1 MRKLGIV
8 LMLGLACAFQA
19 QAQETWS
26 LQKCVDHALT
36 HNISIKQYE
45 VNTQYRENNLQQAKN
60 NRLPEASANIS
71 QSFSFG
77 RSLALNNTYENFRS
91 ANTGLN
97 ASTSVLVYRGH
108 ILQNTIKQQE
118 FLLKSN
124 MENLQKA
131 QNDVK
136 LNVASNYLEVLFAKE
151 ILRVAETQV
160 IQTRQ
165 QLDRT
170 KQLIAAGKL
179 AEGVQFE
186 IESQLAREE
195 LTIVNSQNNLQL
207 ALLNLAQLLELED
220 YTNFDIETPTLP
232 ELHAE
237 AAIANSQNIYASA
250 LLKRPE
256 IKSAEYQLQSS
267 EVQLKIAKAGNL
279 PTVSASAG
287 IYDQYLTSS
296 SGTTPSFADQLSDNH
311 RESLGLNVSIPIFSR
326 FQTKTDISNSKLQIE
341 SDRLE
346 LERAKKEL
354 RKQIEQV
361 QTSAVAAHKRFL
373 ANRTAVKSM
382 QESFRYVE
390 EKFNAG
396 RVNSVEYNDAKTKLA
411 VAESELI
418 QAKYEFIFRTKIL
431 DFYNGIPIA
440 L

>member
-1 MRKLGIV
+1 M
-8 LMLGLACAFQA
+8 
-19 QAQETWS
+19 
-26 LQKCVDHALT
+26 
-36 HNISIKQYE
+36 
-45 VNTQYRENNLQQAKN
+45 
-60 NRLPEASANIS
+60 
-71 QSFSFG
+71 
-77 RSLALNNTYENFRS
+77 
-91 ANTGLN
+91 
-97 ASTSVLVYRGH
+97 
-108 ILQNTIKQQE
+108 
-118 FLLKSN
+118 
-124 MENLQKA
+124 
-131 QNDVK
+131 
-136 LNVASNYLEVLFAKE
+136 
-151 ILRVAETQV
+151 
-160 IQTRQ
+160 
-165 QLDRT
+165 
-170 KQLIAAGKL
+170 
-179 AEGVQFE
+179 
-186 IESQLAREE
+186 
-195 LTIVNSQNNLQL
+195 
-207 ALLNLAQLLELED
+207 
-220 YTNFDIETPTLP
+220 
-232 ELHAE
+232 
-237 AAIANSQNIYASA
+237 
-250 LLKRPE
+250 
-256 IKSAEYQLQSS
+256 
-267 EVQLKIAKAGNL
+267 

>member
-45 VNTQYRENNLQQAKN
+45 VNNEYQQNQLQQAKN
-60 NRLPEASANIS
+60 NRLPGVDANIS
-71 QSFSFG
+71 QGLNFG
-77 RSLALNNTYENFRS
+77 RSQQSEGIYRS
-91 ANTGLN
+91 ADNTNMNMQLG
-97 ASTSVLVYRGH
+97 ASAVLYSGNR
-108 ILQNTIKQQE
+108 IKNNIAYQDIQLQ
-118 FLLKSN
+118 KSL
-124 MENLQKA
+124 ENLQKA
-131 QNDVK
+131 KNDVA
-136 LNVASNYLEVLFAKE
+136 LNVASSYLEILYAKE
-151 ILRVAETQV
+151 VLLVSEKQV
-160 IQTRQ
+160 QQTKQ
-165 QLDRT
+165 QKERT
-170 KQLIAAGKL
+170 KLLVDAGTLAAGVL
-179 AEGVQFE
+179 LE
-186 IESQLAREE
+186 IEAQLAREE
-195 LTIVNSQNNLQL
+195 LAIVNNQNSLQL
-207 ALLNLAQLLELED
+207 ALLNMAQYLELEKYD
-220 YTNFDIETPTLP
+220 NFDIETPALP
-232 ELHAE
+232 EIQAQSSLAQ
-237 AAIANSQNIYASA
+237 SYGIYEKAV
-250 LLKRPE
+250 LTRPE
-256 IKSAEYQLQSS
+256 IKSAEFQLKSE
-267 EVQLKIAKAGNL
+267 EVQLKIAKSDL
-279 PTVSASAG
+279 YPTLSASAG
-287 IYDQYLTSS
+287 ISDSYFNSFN
-296 SGTTPSFADQLSDNH
+296 TTEDPFFKQLRYKH
-311 RESLGLNVSIPIFSR
+311 GESVGLNLRIPIFNK
-326 FQTKTDISNSKLQIE
+326 FQTKTNIANAQLQIDN
-341 SDRLE
+341 SQLE

>member
-1 MRKLGIV
+1 MRKIGI
-8 LMLGLACAFQA
+8 LMLLGLAWTFQV

-26 LQKCVDHALT
+26 LQKCIDHALA

-45 VNTQYRENNLQQAKN
+45 VNTQFRENNLQQAKN
-60 NRLPEASANIS
+60 NRLPDASANIS
-71 QSFSFG
+71 QSYSFG
-77 RSLALNNTYENFRS
+77 RSLALNNTYENSRS

-97 ASTSVLVYRGH
+97 ASTSVMVYRGH

-124 MENLQKA
+124 LETLQKA
-131 QNDVK
+131 KDDVK

-151 ILRVAETQV
+151 ILRVAEAQVTQT
-160 IQTRQ
+160 QQ

-170 KQLIAAGKL
+170 KHLIEAGKVAAGVKL
-179 AEGVQFE
+179 EM
-186 IESQLAREE
+186 ESQLAREE
-195 LTIVNSQNNLQL
+195 LTVVNSQNNLQI
-207 ALLNLAQLLELED
+207 ALLNLSQLLELED
-220 YTNFDIETPTLP
+220 YTNFDIETPTIP
-232 ELHAE
+232 ELKAE
-237 AAIANSQNIYASA
+237 ATVANATTVFSNAAQN
-250 LLKRPE
+250 RPE

-267 EVQLKIAKAGNL
+267 EVQLKISKAGNI

-287 IYDQYLTSS
+287 IFDQYLTNSS
-296 SGTTPSFADQLSDNH
+296 YTTPSFIDQLSGNH
-311 RESLGLNVSIPIFSR
+311 RESLGLNVSIPIFNR
-326 FQTKTDISNSKLQIE
+326 FQTKTDIANSKLQIE
-341 SDRLE
+341 NDRLE
-346 LERAKKEL
+346 LERTKKDL

-373 ANRTAVKSM
+373 SNRTAVMSM

-396 RVNSVEYNDAKTKLA
+396 RVTSVEYNDAKTKLG
-411 VAESELI
+411 VAQSELI